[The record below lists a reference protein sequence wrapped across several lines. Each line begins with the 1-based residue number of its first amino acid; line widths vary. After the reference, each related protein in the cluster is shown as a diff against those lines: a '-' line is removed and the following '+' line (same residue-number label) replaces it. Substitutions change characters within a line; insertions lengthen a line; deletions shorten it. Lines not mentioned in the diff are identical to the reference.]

1 MPQLDYVQW
10 DVTSVCN
17 LDCAHC
23 REKSTTSSPKHDLNA
38 DEIVSVI
45 DQIVDFNTHTLSLA
59 GGEPLLAR
67 HIWDI
72 LKYSKGK
79 FKRLVLST
87 NGTLITDEIATKLA
101 FYLTNVQIS
110 VDGPDAKTHDY
121 IRGEGTFD
129 KTMRAIESLKKVG
142 LQVGIRMTICK
153 ETMDRV
159 KEFVDLTKE
168 LGLSGA
174 YMRRIIPSGNATPGG
189 KVTRL
194 SSSEL
199 KTVLGEAIAY
209 GKSIG
214 MHVAS
219 ADYFCQI
226 TFNEGARLKAE
237 RTQKLNGDVIGG
249 CAIGVNSFYLMQ
261 DGTISY
267 CPYLPIYCGSL
278 RRNSLKNIWENSEM
292 FKVARALRYNLKGK
306 CTSCNYLYA
315 CGGCRAYAYAE
326 TGDILAED
334 SGCWIK

>member
-1 MPQLDYVQW
+1 MPRLDYVQW

-23 REKSTTSSPKHDLNA
+23 REKSTTSDPKHDLSA
-38 DEIVSVI
+38 EECRKVI

-59 GGEPLLAR
+59 GGEALLSR
-67 HIWDI
+67 HIWEI
-72 LKYSKGK
+72 LEYASGK

-87 NGTLITDEIATKLA
+87 NGTLVTASIAKKLA
-101 FYLTNVQIS
+101 KYLTNVQIS
-110 VDGPDAKTHDY
+110 VDGPDAETHDY
-121 IRGEGTFD
+121 VRGKGTFD
-129 KTMRAIESLKKVG
+129 RTMQAIELIKDTG
-142 LQVGIRMTICK
+142 LQVDIRMTICK
-153 ETMDRV
+153 ETMSKV
-159 KEFVDLTKE
+159 HEFIDLTKK

-174 YMRRIIPSGNATPGG
+174 YMRRIIPSGNAGARDRRVTP
-189 KVTRL
+189 L
-194 SSSEL
+194 SSDEL
-199 KTVLGEAIAY
+199 KAVLGNAIAY

-226 TFNEGARLKAE
+226 TFNDEARLKAE
-237 RTQKLNGDVIGG
+237 RTQKLGGDVIGG

-278 RRNSLKNIWENSEM
+278 REHDLKHIWENSEM

-306 CTSCNYLYA
+306 CGKCDYLYA
-315 CGGCRAYAYAE
+315 CGGCRAYAFAE

-334 SGCWIK
+334 GGCWL